1 MSYFFDVENR
11 SGKNALQSDTIERDS
26 NVVPGGDG
34 GVTFR
39 DMLTGAMLT
48 SEYQESVVRRT
59 SSYLHMDMNIVV
71 VVLLL
76 ELGNRS
82 GR

>member
-1 MSYFFDVENR
+1 MWFFEVENR
-11 SGKNALQSDTIERDS
+11 SGKNALQSDTIERNS

-34 GVTFR
+34 GVTFP

-59 SSYLHMDMNIVV
+59 SSYLYMDMNIVV
-71 VVLLL
+71 VVLFL
-76 ELGNRS
+76 EVGNRS